1 MRKRLTDILN
11 QSVERAIN
19 SGALKTKNIPLLIL
33 EIPRDETKGDFATTV
48 AMTLAPMEKAPPR
61 SIAEV
66 IVSNIEDKENLID
79 RIEIAGPG
87 YINFFLKKDYWV
99 NTLKNAVSMGDAY
112 GNADIGGGKS
122 VQVEFLSANPTGPL
136 HIGHGRVAAFGDTLA
151 NLLMTAG
158 YNVQKEYYINDVG
171 NQMETLGRS
180 TYIRYKQLF
189 KPDTPFIEDGYKGDY
204 IKDIAQ
210 EIAEDA
216 KDRYMH
222 LPEEDAVTFFVE
234 YSKNNILGGIKK
246 DLEDFGVLYDNWF
259 SEKSLHDNG
268 EVDGVLKTLKE
279 KDYLYES
286 DGAQWL
292 RTTLFGDDK
301 DRVVVKSNGHKT
313 YVAPDIAYHHNKFKR
328 GFQSVIDIFGADHH
342 GYELRMRA
350 GIKSLGYS
358 ESRLKVIL
366 VQFVTLLREGKP
378 VSMSTRAAEF
388 VTLREVLDEVGKDA
402 ARFMFLTRRS
412 DSHLDFDLEVVK
424 KESSENPVY
433 YVEYAHAR
441 IVNIFKQ
448 AAARGIQAPPLEG
461 VDLSILSLHEE
472 IKMMKL
478 IASYPELIEASALS
492 LEPHRITFYLLDL
505 ATALHNY
512 YFHHRVITDDM
523 QLTNARLILMQG
535 IMHVLRNALAILGIR
550 APESM

>member
-66 IVSNIEDKENLID
+66 IVNNIEDKENLID

-222 LPEEDAVTFFVE
+222 LPEEDAITFFVE
-234 YSKNNILGGIKK
+234 YSKNNILEGIKK
-246 DLEDFGVLYDNWF
+246 DLEDFGVLYSNWF

-313 YVAPDIAYHHNKFKR
+313 YVAPDITYHHNKFKR

-358 ESRLKVIL
+358 ESGLKVIL

>member
-66 IVSNIEDKENLID
+66 IVNNIEDKENLID

-378 VSMSTRAAEF
+378 VYMSTRAAEF

-448 AAARGIQAPPLEG
+448 AEARGIQVPSLEG

>member
-66 IVSNIEDKENLID
+66 IVNNIEDKENLID

-151 NLLMTAG
+151 NLLMAAG

-222 LPEEDAVTFFVE
+222 LPEEDAITFFVE

-246 DLEDFGVLYDNWF
+246 DLEDFGVLYSNWF

>member
-66 IVSNIEDKENLID
+66 IVNNIEDKENLID

-222 LPEEDAVTFFVE
+222 LPEEDAITFFVE
-234 YSKNNILGGIKK
+234 YSKDNILEGIKK
-246 DLEDFGVLYDNWF
+246 DLEDFGVLYSNWF

-313 YVAPDIAYHHNKFKR
+313 YVAPDITYHHNKFKR

>member
-66 IVSNIEDKENLID
+66 IVNNIEDKENLID

-151 NLLMTAG
+151 NLLMAAG

-448 AAARGIQAPPLEG
+448 AEARGIQVPSLEG

>member
-66 IVSNIEDKENLID
+66 IVNNIEDKENLID

-112 GNADIGGGKS
+112 GNVDIGGGKS

-222 LPEEDAVTFFVE
+222 LPEEDAITFFVE
-234 YSKNNILGGIKK
+234 YSKNNILEGIKK
-246 DLEDFGVLYDNWF
+246 DLEDFGVLYSNWF

>member
-66 IVSNIEDKENLID
+66 IVNNIEDKENLID

-222 LPEEDAVTFFVE
+222 LPEEDAITFFVE

>member
-99 NTLKNAVSMGDAY
+99 NTLKNAVSMGDSY
-112 GNADIGGGKS
+112 GNADIGSGKS

-222 LPEEDAVTFFVE
+222 LPEEDAITFFVE
-234 YSKNNILGGIKK
+234 YSKDNILEGIKK
-246 DLEDFGVLYDNWF
+246 DLEDFGVLYSNWF

>member
-66 IVSNIEDKENLID
+66 IVNNIEDKENLID

-112 GNADIGGGKS
+112 GNADIGSGKS

-222 LPEEDAVTFFVE
+222 LPEEDAITFFVE
-234 YSKNNILGGIKK
+234 YSKDNILEGIKK
-246 DLEDFGVLYDNWF
+246 DLEDFGVLYSNWF

-478 IASYPELIEASALS
+478 IASYPELVEASALS

>member
-66 IVSNIEDKENLID
+66 IVNNIEDKENLID

-222 LPEEDAVTFFVE
+222 LPEEDAITFFVE
-234 YSKNNILGGIKK
+234 YSKNNILEGIKK
-246 DLEDFGVLYDNWF
+246 DLEDFGVLYSNWF

>member
-1 MRKRLTDILN
+1 MLLLRKRLTEILN
-11 QSVERAIN
+11 QAVEKSIA
-19 SGALKTKNIPLLIL
+19 SGDLKLKTLPSLIL
-33 EIPRDETKGDFATTV
+33 ETPKDETKGYYATTL
-48 AMTLAPMEKAPPR
+48 AMTLASMEKASPR
-61 SIAEV
+61 TIAEK
-66 IVSNIEDKENLID
+66 IVNHIEDREAILD
-79 RIEIAGPG
+79 RVEISGPG
-87 YINFFLKKDYWV
+87 YINLFLKQGYWISV
-99 NTLKNAVSMGDAY
+99 LREVITTGDRY
-112 GNADIGGGKS
+112 GQVDTGKGKS

-171 NQMETLGRS
+171 NQMETRGRS

-412 DSHLDFDLEVVK
+412 DSHLAFDLEVVK
-424 KESSENPVY
+424 RESSENPVY

-478 IASYPELIEASALS
+478 IASSPELIEASALS
-492 LEPHRITFYLLDL
+492 LEPHRTTFYLLDL

-523 QLTNARLILMQG
+523 QLTNA
-535 IMHVLRNALAILGIR
+535 
-550 APESM
+550 S

>member
-66 IVSNIEDKENLID
+66 IVNNIEDKENLID

-112 GNADIGGGKS
+112 GNVDIGGGKS

-448 AAARGIQAPPLEG
+448 AEARGIQVPSLEG

>member
-66 IVSNIEDKENLID
+66 IVNNIEDKENLID

-448 AAARGIQAPPLEG
+448 AEARGIQVPSLEG

>member
-66 IVSNIEDKENLID
+66 IVNNIEDKENLID

-151 NLLMTAG
+151 NLLMAAG

>member
-66 IVSNIEDKENLID
+66 IVNNIEDKENLID

-222 LPEEDAVTFFVE
+222 LPEEDAITFFVE
-234 YSKNNILGGIKK
+234 YSKDNILEGIKK
-246 DLEDFGVLYDNWF
+246 DLEDFGVLYSNWF

-478 IASYPELIEASALS
+478 IASYPELVEASALS

>member
-66 IVSNIEDKENLID
+66 IVNNIEDKENLID

>member
-19 SGALKTKNIPLLIL
+19 SGALKTKNIPLLIV

-66 IVSNIEDKENLID
+66 IVNNIEDKENLID

-222 LPEEDAVTFFVE
+222 LPEEDAITFFVE
-234 YSKNNILGGIKK
+234 YSKDNILEGIKK

-301 DRVVVKSNGHKT
+301 DRVVV
-313 YVAPDIAYHHNKFKR
+313 
-328 GFQSVIDIFGADHH
+328 
-342 GYELRMRA
+342 
-350 GIKSLGYS
+350 
-358 ESRLKVIL
+358 
-366 VQFVTLLREGKP
+366 
-378 VSMSTRAAEF
+378 
-388 VTLREVLDEVGKDA
+388 DEVGKDA

-492 LEPHRITFYLLDL
+492 LETPRITFYLLDL